1 MEKLEQFL
9 KEGCL
14 VARKADEKRVDAK
27 KIYKF
32 IGGFYKKSLHFVYFI
47 ASIFVLTV
55 FPFGINFTLRFER
68 FANFNY
74 CKRFRDVICI
84 VFQSMTINLVY
95 SLFLAVQVF
104 TKFALS
110 STVFMKWL
118 INYIR
123 LVESELQVCRD
134 INVDLDET
142 LVDASWGRCY
152 LG

>member
-1 MEKLEQFL
+1 M
-9 KEGCL
+9 
-14 VARKADEKRVDAK
+14 
-27 KIYKF
+27 
-32 IGGFYKKSLHFVYFI
+32 
-47 ASIFVLTV
+47 LTV
-55 FPFGINFTLRFER
+55 LSFGNNFTLRFER
-68 FANFNY
+68 FAIFNH

-84 VFQSMTINLVY
+84 GFQSMTINLVY

-118 INYIR
+118 INHMR
-123 LVESELQVCRD
+123 LLESELQVCSD